1 MRAFRTFAAVATVA
15 ATGLAGAAC
24 ETQDDAGS
32 PGQEE
37 APADDTGGGEDD
49 GLY

>member
-1 MRAFRTFAAVATVA
+1 MRPITRFATIATAAVTALGGV
-15 ATGLAGAAC
+15 AC
-24 ETQDDAGS
+24 ETEENGDGS

-37 APADDTGGGEDD
+37 APADDTGEDD

>member
-1 MRAFRTFAAVATVA
+1 MRLNTRFATIAAAAVTAFG
-15 ATGLAGAAC
+15 GLAC
-24 ETQDDAGS
+24 EAEDTGNGS

-37 APADDTGGGEDD
+37 APADDTGEDG